1 MGYPRKGLLDNNKI
15 PQSVGMIA
23 LKRAPAESLDHCD
36 GGFLAQIKGT
46 LNEVH
51 PAKSSHNL
59 DLGVVI
65 IAKSW

>member
-1 MGYPRKGLLDNNKI
+1 MNNKI

-23 LKRAPAESLDHCD
+23 LKRAPAESLDHCN
-36 GGFLAQIKGT
+36 GGFLAQNKGT

-65 IAKSW
+65 IA